1 MSAPRVWPGTPYP
14 LGATYDGSGTNF
26 ALFSEVAERV
36 DLCLFDDDG
45 TEIRVPMPERDA
57 FVWHAYLPAIGPGQ
71 RYGYRVHGPYAPE
84 QGHRCNPSKLLLDPY
99 AKAIDGSIDW
109 DQACFSYTW
118 GDEDSLDD
126 ADSAPHMSKSVVI
139 SPYFDWDN
147 DRSPRTPYHETV
159 IYEAHVKGLTRTHP
173 GIPEEIRGT
182 YAALAHPLMIEHY
195 RKHGITAV
203 ELMPVHQFV
212 HDSHLADRGLR
223 NYWGYNTIGF
233 FAPHNDYSASG
244 QRGQQVQEFKAM
256 VKALHAEGIEVILD
270 VVYNHTAEGGSEGP
284 TLCLRGLDAAGSYLL
299 DPTDPSRYIDVTGT
313 GSTVDLRASSV
324 LRMVLDSL
332 RYWVQ
337 DMHVDGFRF
346 DLAPALLRR
355 GAGVDFRAAF
365 LQAVQQD
372 PVLADVKLI
381 AEPWDIG
388 GGGYQLGRFPAPWAE
403 WNDRYRDTVRDAWRG
418 HTHGVRELASR
429 LSGSSDVFAAA
440 RRPWASINLVTAHD
454 GFTLHDLTAYDV
466 KHNEANGE
474 DNRDGADHNRSW
486 NCGVEGE
493 TSDPEV
499 LALRRRQARNLLA
512 TLLLSAGVP
521 MLSMGDEVLRTQ
533 HGNNN
538 AYCQDGEL
546 SWQPWE
552 LSPDAE
558 ALRAFTA
565 RLVHLRR
572 AHPVLR
578 QPYWFTGRPGPDG
591 VKDVT
596 WFGLCGEELTD
607 AQWHDAGQTTLGMLL
622 DGQGIRARGARGER
636 IVDDSLLLVVH
647 LGGAPATLRLP
658 GAPWATAYSLVL
670 DTTDDAPDVAA
681 VRLDAGASLPLT
693 ARSVVLLR
701 ALR

>member
-1 MSAPRVWPGTPYP
+1 MTSET
-14 LGATYDGSGTNF
+14 AT
-26 ALFSEVAERV
+26 AVE
-36 DLCLFDDDG
+36 LCLFDDDG
-45 TEIRVPMPERDA
+45 LETRLALTERTGP
-57 FVWHAYLPAIGPGQ
+57 VWHGYVPGVGPAT
-71 RYGYRVHGPYAPE
+71 RYGFRTCGTYDAASGFRHDPTKLLTDPYARALDGE
-84 QGHRCNPSKLLLDPY
+84 LLLDD
-99 AKAIDGSIDW
+99 AVL
-109 DQACFSYTW
+109 T
-118 GDEDSLDD
+118 GDRPGTR
-126 ADSAPHMSKSVVI
+126 DSAAYVPRSVVVGGG
-139 SPYFDWDN
+139 FDWQG
-147 DRSPRTPYHETV
+147 DRPPATPWPETV
-159 IYEAHVKGLTRTHP
+159 IYELHVGGFTARHP
-173 GIPEEIRGT
+173 GVPAELRGT
-182 YAALAHPLMIEHY
+182 YAGLAHPAAVEHLL
-195 RKHGITAV
+195 KLGVTAV
-203 ELMPVHQFV
+203 ELLPVHHFV
-212 HDSHLADRGLR
+212 SEQHLLERGSR
-223 NYWGYNTIGF
+223 NWWGYNTLGF
-233 FAPHNDYSASG
+233 FAPHAGFSSSG
-244 QRGQQVQEFKAM
+244 SRGEQVQEFQHL
-256 VKALHAEGIEVILD
+256 VRTLHAAGLEVLLD
-270 VVYNHTAEGGSEGP
+270 VVYNHTAEGGNEGP
-284 TLCLRGLDAAGSYLL
+284 TLSLRGLDAAGSYLL

-313 GSTVDLRASSV
+313 GSTVDLRAPNV
-324 LRMVLDSL
+324 LRTVLDSL

-337 DMHVDGFRF
+337 EMHVDGFRF

-355 GAGVDFRAAF
+355 GAGVDFRASF

-388 GGGYQLGRFPAPWAE
+388 SGGYQLGRFPSPWAE
-403 WNDRYRDTVRDAWRG
+403 WNDRYRDAVRDAWRG

-429 LSGSSDVFAAA
+429 LSGSSDVFAAT

-474 DNRDGADHNRSW
+474 DGRDGSDHNRSW
-486 NCGVEGE
+486 NCGAEGE

-521 MLSMGDEVLRTQ
+521 MLSMGDEVRRTQ

-578 QPYWFTGRPGPDG
+578 QPHWFTGQPGPDG

-596 WFGLCGEELTD
+596 WFGLSGHELTD
-607 AQWHDAGQTTLGMLL
+607 AQWDDAGQTTLGMLL
-622 DGQGIRARGARGER
+622 NGQGIRARTAQGER
-636 IVDDSLLLVVH
+636 IVDDSFLLVVH
-647 LGGAPATLRLP
+647 LGGAPAALQLP
-658 GAPWATAYSLVL
+658 GLPWATAYDIVL
-670 DTTDDAPDVAA
+670 DTAHE
-681 VRLDAGASLPLT
+681 AGGHEAGGHEAGGHEAGTLLPLT

-701 ALR
+701 ARR